1 MESTHFKHP
10 ETQQRDGQIAYVF
23 QIIKSEISS
32 TMVLTNKDTQQLTPW
47 LNVGFGKFIS
57 NFITFANS
65 FFSKKYTEEN
75 FKKYLKHSII
85 THLDNNLVGDVIHI
99 YPDSFVFTLKGVTLN
114 WRVEKAVSE
123 DGSFE
128 FPDLIMPPVGIVPA
142 QVSAALSAP
151 SAPSVLTHTENTA
164 KNIVTAS
171 MAIPIQSEQQSTSTI
186 QEVDDI
192 SSSQPVLDLD
202 QKDDSEDAVA
212 LVKEMARVVERSK
225 VREARLKAKIARL
238 KAERSTEKYLT
249 KYGETYS
256 DLDDS
261 EYETETETEQESED
275 ENNNQGNG
283 VNN

>member
-1 MESTHFKHP
+1 
-10 ETQQRDGQIAYVF
+10 
-23 QIIKSEISS
+23 
-32 TMVLTNKDTQQLTPW
+32 